1 MYIHIT
7 DSLIFCLLYTLAS
20 MKLLKSLEWNNTQKE
35 KKLSTMIWE
44 ERVQVY
50 WMIKWQIVQLYCKI
64 NFERIVN
71 SLFLLLS
78 GEKNT

>member
-35 KKLSTMIWE
+35 KKLVIDDMGRKST
-44 ERVQVY
+44 
-50 WMIKWQIVQLYCKI
+50 
-64 NFERIVN
+64 
-71 SLFLLLS
+71 
-78 GEKNT
+78 G